1 MNKHQQHGEQM
12 KIFLRACSKNL
23 KNSRLKNEQKAS
35 SQKTVMTASEIY
47 IEKLLPLWKLS
58 YLVKKFHRNIFS
70 SFHFFF
76 EWQRTIFKFHN
87 RYVFWNA
94 FLWIYLFI
102 YLFRFFNQ
110 HHSNGKIIA
119 KWQLNSINITNYNF
133 VISK

>member
-58 YLVKKFHRNIFS
+58 YVVKRFHRNIFR

-76 EWQRTIFKFHN
+76 FMSDSEQSSNFIIDTFSGMLF
-87 RYVFWNA
+87 YE
-94 FLWIYLFI
+94 FI